1 MSSFTKYIKQFVV
14 KKDEENF
21 NFQFLPGNGIDK
33 GVKLNVPEDKG
44 DEFWSTYYRLKVESN
59 TPSSLL
65 EKPLKEFN
73 QVKIDLDFKQDVKS
87 DNVQKKNGNKALQH
101 QYKISTIVKFIKIYA
116 EHIFSFIKVPKQEI
130 KFTVFEKEKPKLKD
144 LDKNIYIK
152 DGVHIMCP
160 DIVLPN
166 SVLYAIYDKFI
177 KDERIATIYKEFENK
192 EPLEKCVDKS
202 VIATNAWF
210 PVGSGKPTDEM
221 DYYKPT
227 HSYKIEIK
235 NSNSK
240 GSNKIEVNECELPM
254 KGAELIMHF
263 SNHKKKINCQVKD
276 EINIDEIDKK
286 YSKSYDSKRDLTNVE
301 IQKLQSNI
309 PLHHRKKGLL
319 DTDYV
324 TELMKCLSQD
334 RVDDYDSWYKVGIC
348 LYNISPILIG
358 LFDWWS
364 QLSDKYDK
372 NSVIE
377 YWYKNFTKNSKK
389 YNLGL
394 SQLKQYAK
402 QDNEEQYYKVNNV
415 AQTIFL
421 DRWIRKILEHSS
433 GKTNKVG
440 AVDVCKQLKMYIEL
454 HCEWQLKCADN
465 TSNHWYKFE
474 GQQWFED
481 KGANKLYSL
490 FTNVLIPILR
500 KRFEFYIDKIKELKR
515 QININNNNIQGMNN
529 TIEDITSNSS
539 AENPF
544 QSSSSNIEHIQNANN
559 SVNDLV
565 TKQKIYDSCCK
576 ITETL
581 IDFIQTPSNRNN
593 LIKDLSQECYDKDFY
608 RNLDVNPN
616 VFLCNNCILDLDN
629 GIIRNGQPE
638 DMTTIGCG
646 YDFPMDV
653 NNHEA
658 QEYIIE
664 IEECLDKIF
673 PDEDVQ
679 NYTLNL
685 LAESLAGH
693 IRREE
698 FYIHTGSGSNGKS
711 VLSDL
716 IKETFGDYYYAPDN
730 TIFNT
735 AKRDP
740 NAPNPVMAGA
750 RGKRFIMTSEPKQEK
765 GLQSDIIKQLTGG
778 DIITGRHLN
787 KEPIQFKP
795 MAKWNMACNDI
806 PGIDSTDGGT
816 WRRICVIPYVSKFVD
831 EDSPSLKNPDK
842 FPNHFP
848 KDAGLKEKLATW
860 RPYFLFMLWQRY
872 LNLKRTN
879 FSALSAVNRPEAVNS
894 ATQEYKKNSNVYE
907 QYFLERMESKA
918 GYRVNINEVYN
929 DFRDYVKE
937 NSMEKPASKKEF
949 EMHMKRF
956 VDIKGSPRKR
966 YIMDFIVVDTE
977 GESY

>member
-1 MSSFTKYIKQFVV
+1 MSTFSKFVKQFVV
-14 KKDEENF
+14 KKEEEGF

-33 GVKLNVPEDKG
+33 GLKLNVPPEKEK
-44 DEFWSTYYRLKVESN
+44 EFWNTYHKIKIEGKQ
-59 TPSSLL
+59 PSSLL

-73 QVKIDLDFKQDVKS
+73 QIKIDLDFKQDVTGE
-87 DNVQKKNGNKALQH
+87 NLKNMNSNKHLNH
-101 QYKISTIVKFIKIYA
+101 QYKISTIIKIVKFYCESIIKFIELPEHDIY
-116 EHIFSFIKVPKQEI
+116 
-130 KFTVFEKEKPKLKD
+130 FTVFEKEKPKLKNLND
-144 LDKNIYIK
+144 NTYIK
-152 DGVHIMCP
+152 DGIHIMCP
-160 DIVLPN
+160 DIVLSN
-166 SVLYAIYDKFI
+166 TILYAIYDDFI
-177 KDERIATIYKEFENK
+177 NNTNVKEIYQEFKNK
-192 EPLEKCVDKS
+192 EPLEKCVDKC

-210 PVGSGKPTDEM
+210 PIGSGKPTDEM

-227 HSYKIEIK
+227 HTYKIDFKPI
-235 NSNSK
+235 
-240 GSNKIEVNECELPM
+240 GSTNKYKVIHKETNLSI

-263 SNHKKKINCQVKD
+263 SNYKKEINCQIKE
-276 EINIDEIDKK
+276 EINISELAQKFTSNYK
-286 YSKSYDSKRDLTNVE
+286 QNRELTTVE
-301 IQKLQSNI
+301 IKKLQLNI
-309 PLHHRKKGLL
+309 PQHHRHKKLL
-319 DTDYV
+319 DINYITQ
-324 TELMKCLSQD
+324 LMKCLEHK
-334 RVDDYDSWYKVGIC
+334 RVDDYDLWYKVGMC
-348 LYNISPILIG
+348 LYNISPW
-358 LFDWWS
+358 LFNLFNQWS
-364 QLSDKYDK
+364 KLSDKY
-372 NSVIE
+372 NESSVYD
-377 YWYKNFTKNSKK
+377 YWYNNFTKNSCK

-402 QDNEEQYYKVNNV
+402 QDNESVYYNVNNV

-421 DRWIRKILEHSS
+421 DNWISQILENSN
-433 GKTNKVG
+433 GKTNKIG
-440 AVDVCKQLKMYIEL
+440 PIDVCKQLKRYIEL

-474 GQQWFED
+474 GQQWYED
-481 KGANKLYSL
+481 KGAHKLYFL
-490 FTNVLIPILR
+490 FTNDLITMLR
-500 KRFEFYIDKIKELKR
+500 KRFEFYNDKIKDLKTR
-515 QININNNNIQGMNN
+515 ISNNNNNIQNVTASLDSININ
-529 TIEDITSNSS
+529 T
-539 AENPF
+539 ENPF
-544 QSSSSNIEHIQNANN
+544 HNSNSIEEIQSANN
-559 SVNDLV
+559 NINTMITD
-565 TKQKIYDSCCK
+565 QKIYEAKSK
-576 ITETL
+576 ITESL

-608 RNLDVNPN
+608 KKLDINPN
-616 VFLCNNCILDLDN
+616 VFLCTNCVLDLEH
-629 GIIRNGQPE
+629 GVIRNGQPE
-638 DMTTIGCG
+638 DMTTIGCN

-679 NYTLNL
+679 HYTLNL
-685 LAESLAGH
+685 LAESLGGH
-693 IRREE
+693 VRREE
-698 FYIHTGSGSNGKS
+698 FHIHTGSGSNGKS
-711 VLSDL
+711 VFSDL

-735 AKRDP
+735 AKKDP

-750 RGKRFIMTSEPKQEK
+750 RGKRYIMTSEPKQEK

-831 EDSPSLKNPDK
+831 MDSPMLNNPDK

-848 KDAGLKEKLATW
+848 KDSGLKEKLTTW

-872 LNLKRTN
+872 LNLKRNN
-879 FSALSAVNRPEAVNS
+879 FMELSASNRPDAVNS

-907 QYFLERMESKA
+907 QYFLERLESKV
-918 GYRVNINEVYN
+918 GFRVNINEVYN

-937 NSMEKPASKKEF
+937 NSMDRPASKKEF

-956 VDIKGSPRKR
+956 VDIKGSQRKR
-966 YIMDFIVVDTE
+966 FIMDYIVVDTE
-977 GESY
+977 GETY